1 MPLSRIP
8 ATFLSG
14 QVPDANIAA
23 VAASKLTGQVS
34 DANIA
39 AVAAS
44 KLTGQVPDANATS
57 GSVIQAQRVTSTIN
71 TTWTTASWIDLW
83 VVGFTP
89 KLATS
94 TLHFVVSLNFLPEG
108 SNTNSTWMD
117 YRGANGQYFHSLT
130 KASFSGW
137 VQGSF
142 CVTYSCP
149 SGGTT
154 AANLR
159 IQVKGSGTTSYWNYP
174 HATDGNSR
182 SSILML
188 EVV

>member
-14 QVPDANIAA
+14 QVP
-23 VAASKLTGQVS
+23 

-57 GSVIQAQRVTSTIN
+57 GSVIQAQRVTSTTN
-71 TTWTTASWIDLW
+71 TTWSAASWIDLW

-130 KASFSGW
+130 KAYFSGW
-137 VQGSF
+137 MQGSF

-159 IQVKGSGTTSYWNYP
+159 IQVKGNGSNTSYWNYP